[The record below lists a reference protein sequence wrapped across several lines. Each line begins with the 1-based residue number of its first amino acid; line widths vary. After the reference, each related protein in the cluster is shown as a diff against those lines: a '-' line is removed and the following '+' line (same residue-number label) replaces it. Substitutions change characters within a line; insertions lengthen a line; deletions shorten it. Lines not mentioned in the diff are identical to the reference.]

1 MGTSSGS
8 SNKSVIKPR
17 VFHQKKVALQDHLP
31 LDTPFSVHI
40 DVCSLCNFKCTFC
53 FQHDKAGMKESG
65 VNWGMMEVETFKS
78 CVDDLKK
85 FPNKIK
91 KIKIGN
97 HGEPTMHPHL
107 PELIKYARD
116 SEVAEIVEVF
126 TNGSRLE
133 PVLNQK
139 LVEAGL
145 QRMNIS
151 VEGLTAESY
160 KKIADYKIDYDKFI
174 ENIRDLYNRKD
185 DSFSLYIKVVDHAVV
200 KSEPGR
206 PTIDLT
212 DNEKQYFYKT
222 FGEISDEMSV
232 ENIVPQW
239 AETDQNELTDV
250 GMYGQEIKS
259 LKKVCPFPFMYLHIN
274 SDGTVA
280 GCTLDWARKVLV
292 GDKAKKDLYEI
303 WNGPGMKE
311 LRLGMLRGERDK
323 IPMCDTCNAPN
334 VCVIDNLDPYMN
346 ELIKKF
352 S

>member
-1 MGTSSGS
+1 MEQLTEDTP
-8 SNKSVIKPR
+8 KSKIKPR
-17 VFHQKKVALQDHLP
+17 VYHQKKTPLQDKLP
-31 LDTPFSVHI
+31 LDTPYSVHI
-40 DVCSLCNFKCTFC
+40 DICSLCNFKCTFC
-53 FQHDKAGMKESG
+53 FQNDKKGMKDSG
-65 VNWGMMEVETFKS
+65 VEWGMMAVDTFKK

-85 FPNKIK
+85 FPNRIK

-97 HGEPTMHPHL
+97 HGEPTMHPHVA
-107 PELIKYARD
+107 ELVKYARD
-116 SEVAEIVEVF
+116 ADVADIVEMF

-133 PVLNQK
+133 PVLNQQ
-139 LVEAGL
+139 LVDAGL

-160 KKIADYKIDYDKFI
+160 KRVADYKINYPKFI
-174 ENIRDLYNRKD
+174 ENITDLYNRKD

-206 PTIDLT
+206 PTIDLSS
-212 DNEKQYFYKT
+212 DEKQFFYDT
-222 FGEISDEMSV
+222 FGKISDEMSV

-239 AETDQNELTDV
+239 AETDQNDLTDT
-250 GMYGQEIKS
+250 GMYGQSIGE

-292 GDKAKKDLYEI
+292 GDRKSHDLYEI

-311 LRLGMLRGERDK
+311 LRLQMLRGERDK

-334 VCVIDNLDPYMN
+334 VCVIDNLDPFME
-346 ELIKKF
+346 ELIPKYA
-352 S
+352 